1 MRSFKKVET
10 FTLSTK
16 HSTQVYL
23 REVER
28 IPLLTPQQEFEVATA
43 AAAGD
48 QTAIDK
54 LVKANLRFVL
64 SVAKMYASSEELQQE
79 MVAVGNIGL
88 VDAAKRFDPTKGFKF
103 ISFAVWHIRK
113 EMILWLQK
121 NKRTVYIPPAH
132 LQLLKKSEEIAQ
144 NLYTKLGREP
154 SDVEIYAELK
164 DEKDEMKKTSS
175 FENYKSIRSQEYGFI
190 SLDKPLD
197 STQDSTFYDVLDG
210 GFMTPHEVLATTE
223 SDNQFSRLLGCLD
236 PTERQVVEMHYGVN
250 SMCAYTYPEIGEKI
264 GVPKQKVE
272 IIHRRAIGKLQRTA
286 RRIKFNLE
294 AI

>member
-88 VDAAKRFDPTKGFKF
+88 VDAAKKFDPTKGFKF

-121 NKRTVYIPPAH
+121 NKRTVYIPPSH
-132 LQLLKKSEEIAQ
+132 LMILKKTEEIAQ
-144 NLYTKLGREP
+144 KLHPQLGRDP
-154 SDVEIYAELK
+154 LDMEIFEEIK
-164 DEKDEMKKTSS
+164 REKNSPLS
-175 FENYKSIRSQEYGFI
+175 FENFKSILSQEYGSV
-190 SLDKPLD
+190 SLDKSLD
-197 STQDSTFYDVLDG
+197 SNEDSTFYDVLDG
-210 GFMTPHEVLATTE
+210 GFMTPHEVFTTSE
-223 SDNQFSRLLGCLD
+223 SEDQFSRLLGCLD

-250 SMCAYTYPEIGEKI
+250 FLYAYTYPEIGERI
-264 GVPKQKVE
+264 GVSKQKVE
-272 IIHRRAIGKLQRTA
+272 IIHRRAIGKLQRKA

-294 AI
+294 AV

>member
-10 FTLSTK
+10 FTLSAK

-28 IPLLTPQQEFEVATA
+28 IPLLTPQEEFEVATA

-48 QTAIDK
+48 QKAIDK

-132 LQLLKKSEEIAQ
+132 LLILKKSEEIAQ
-144 NLYTKLGREP
+144 NLYTQLGRDP
-154 SDVEIYAELK
+154 LDMEIFE
-164 DEKDEMKKTSS
+164 EMKREKNSPLS
-175 FENYKSIRSQEYGFI
+175 FENFKSIRNQEYGSI

-197 STQDSTFYDVLDG
+197 SNEDSTFYDVLDG
-210 GFMTPHEVLATTE
+210 GFLTPHEVYATSE
-223 SDNQFSRLLGCLD
+223 GEDQFSRLLSCLD
-236 PTERQVVEMHYGVN
+236 STERQVVEMHYGVN
-250 SMCAYTYPEIGEKI
+250 FMCAYTYPEIGEKI

-286 RRIKFNLE
+286 KRIKFNLE